1 MVWVWEHE
9 EKAWSGFKLV
19 IVDRWQRKPYPNP
32 DQTTKLINEEF
43 MKPTSRLPPPPLDL
57 LLQPIP
63 SKNFT
68 PSKPAPWIDS
78 DLNLTAKTVTVGVW
92 IDSGSKFRRR
102 CREESVGLGARLAL
116 CCLPRIQARMVLKLQ
131 RICFTLS
138 FSFSHFRATEQ
149 SSINCCCH
157 CNAFN

>member
-1 MVWVWEHE
+1 MHNRPKNQRKVWVWEHE

-19 IVDRWQRKPYPNP
+19 IVDQWQRKPYPNP

-43 MKPTSRLPPPPLDL
+43 MKPTSRLRPPPLDL

-116 CCLPRIQARMVLKLQ
+116 CCLPRIQAAANLFHIVFL
-131 RICFTLS
+131 FLS
-138 FSFSHFRATEQ
+138 FPSNRAEL
-149 SSINCCCH
+149 H
-157 CNAFN
+157 